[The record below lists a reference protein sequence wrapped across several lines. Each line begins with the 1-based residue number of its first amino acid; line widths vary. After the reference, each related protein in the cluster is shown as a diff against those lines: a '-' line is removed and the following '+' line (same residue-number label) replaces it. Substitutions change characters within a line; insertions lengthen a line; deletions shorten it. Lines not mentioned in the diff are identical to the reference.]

1 MVSSEMPE
9 LLGLCDRIAVMAD
22 GRITEIYEVADATEE
37 KLAKAAT
44 GETA

>member
-1 MVSSEMPE
+1 MRV
-9 LLGLCDRIAVMAD
+9 LLGLCDRVAVMAG
-22 GRITEIYEVADATEE
+22 GRIMDTFDIADATEE